1 MPERSRRELFRKLLS
16 PDGPRQE
23 PPDPGYRRPPGAL
36 AESAFRKSCSASGD
50 CVEACPKGAI
60 FVFAENAGELAGTPL
75 MLTGERP
82 CSLCEGFPCAA
93 ACPTGA
99 LSVPEPAAV
108 KLGTARI
115 VTEHC
120 LAHRGPECGAC
131 AGLCA
136 AGADALR
143 LVAGK
148 PVVDEGRCNGC
159 GLCLPACPTSPR
171 AIEMA

>member
-1 MPERSRRELFRKLLS
+1 MQERSRRDLFRKLLS
-16 PDGPRQE
+16 RDE
-23 PPDPGYRRPPGAL
+23 PSEESFDLGYHRPPGAI
-36 AESAFRKSCSASGD
+36 AEAAFRKKCSGGGD

-60 FVFAENAGELAGTPL
+60 FVFAENTGELAGTPL

-99 LSVPEPAAV
+99 LSVPEPDAV

-115 VTEHC
+115 LKEHC

-136 AGADALR
+136 AGAEALR
-143 LVAGK
+143 LVASK
-148 PVVDEGRCNGC
+148 PVIDEARCNGC